1 MSASRIKYITQEF
14 GISSSNWANNV
25 YTANTVTNHSLF
37 ANVEVTLLGSIGTYS
52 APATVVANNQFSVP
66 MIKERTDN
74 YQSYAVKGYL
84 PGTVGG
90 QEAQSM
96 QRGMATD
103 AIIQSYVTGTGTAQY
118 NIEVSLDS
126 QHWINAATVIHAN
139 TTNDTGFCKVAPGWC
154 FYRANVAS
162 VGANTLLSI
171 ISGN

>member
-25 YTANTVTNHSLF
+25 FTANTVTNHSLF
-37 ANVEVTLLGSIGTYS
+37 ANVEVTLLGSVGTYS
-52 APATVVANNQFSVP
+52 APVTVVANNQFSVP
-66 MIKERTDN
+66 MVHERTDN
-74 YQSYAVKGYL
+74 YQAYAVKGYL
-84 PGTVGG
+84 PGTTGG
-90 QEAQSM
+90 QITQSM

-103 AIIQSYVTGTGTAQY
+103 AIIQSYVTGTGGAQY
-118 NIEVSLDS
+118 TIEVSLDS
-126 QHWINAATVIHAN
+126 QHWVNAATVAHS
-139 TTNDTGFCKVAPGWC
+139 TTPNDTGFVTVAPGWC